1 MVIVE
6 KSKDSPPSTIWPV
19 AARAVSHLV
28 FVALLASMTFFGT
41 LMVKALLPAP
51 STVYP
56 LMSFNQGSD
65 LLVSVRP
72 PSVPSSAPTACYA
85 SDSSDW
91 SVIFEN
97 GSHSLDDCQRRSL
110 AKLAIALS
118 TCEVADIK
126 LRGFASSAE
135 YPSDSDLRNVTL
147 ANQRAETV
155 ADFLRSRV
163 SKASVS
169 VVRHSS
175 VDDLWSSV
183 RYVDARSDPKR
194 ENPIEFLNRKVTI
207 SLSSVSK
214 CSFLKPTSR

>member
-6 KSKDSPPSTIWPV
+6 ESKTSPPSTIWPF
-19 AARAVSHLV
+19 AARVVGQLV
-28 FVALLASMTFFGT
+28 FVALLAFMSFFGT

-51 STVYP
+51 SIVYP
-56 LMSFNQGSD
+56 LMSFNQASD
-65 LLVSVRP
+65 LLVSVKP

-91 SVIFEN
+91 SVSFEN
-97 GSHSLDDCQRRSL
+97 GSSGLDDCQRTSL
-110 AKLAIALS
+110 TKLAMALS
-118 TCEVADIK
+118 TCDVADIK

-135 YPSDSDLRNVTL
+135 YPADSDTRNVTL

-163 SKASVS
+163 ANASVS

-175 VDDLWSSV
+175 VDDLWSSI
-183 RYVDARSDPKR
+183 RYSDRRSDPKK
-194 ENPIEFLNRKVTI
+194 ENPVEFLNRKVTV
-207 SLSSVSK
+207 SLSSASK
-214 CSFLKPTSR
+214 CSFLKTASR